1 MIKNKTVIVVGAGA
15 SKEVNLPT
23 GNELMQIIAHMLNI
37 NINQSYQL
45 TSGDN
50 IIGESIR
57 IAAGLES
64 PRGETIDQY
73 IQAAWRIRD
82 AMPQS
87 ISIDNFLDAHQEDK
101 KLVFCGKLAI
111 VRAIL
116 QAERSSLLYYDTRNR
131 DEHMKFPDIS
141 STWFASL
148 FRLLTENCRPDQIEE
163 RFSHIEFVVFNYDRC
178 LEHFLHN
185 SLMNYYGFESEKA
198 AEVVCKIKVF
208 HPYGTVG
215 TLPWC
220 KSDKAINY
228 GAIPSS
234 EQLIDLAR
242 QINTFTEGTD
252 PKSSEIINIRQ
263 SIAKSTIVLF
273 LGFAYHRQS
282 LEIIQNREKSHY
294 KLTKVHYYGT
304 ALGISKSDCDVIR
317 ERLSELE
324 QIPEAKIILRNELT
338 CTQLFNEYWR
348 SLSLY

>member
-1 MIKNKTVIVVGAGA
+1 
-15 SKEVNLPT
+15 
-23 GNELMQIIAHMLNI
+23 
-37 NINQSYQL
+37 
-45 TSGDN
+45 
-50 IIGESIR
+50 
-57 IAAGLES
+57 
-64 PRGETIDQY
+64 
-73 IQAAWRIRD
+73 
-82 AMPQS
+82 MPQS
-87 ISIDNFLDAHQEDK
+87 ISIDNFLDAHQGDR

-116 QAERSSLLYYDTRNR
+116 EAERSSLLYFDARNPNGR
-131 DEHMKFPDIS
+131 MKFSEIS
-141 STWFASL
+141 NTWFTAL

-163 RFSHIEFVVFNYDRC
+163 RLSHIEFVVFNYDRC

-185 SLMNYYGFESEKA
+185 SLMNYYGFELEKA
-198 AEVVCKIKVF
+198 AETVNKINIY

-220 KSDKAINY
+220 NRDKAINY

-252 PKSSEIINIRQ
+252 PKISEINNIRK

-282 LEIIQNREKSHY
+282 LEIIQNKEKSHH

-317 ERLSELE
+317 ERLSALE
-324 QIPEAKIILRNELT
+324 RVPINKIFIRNELT